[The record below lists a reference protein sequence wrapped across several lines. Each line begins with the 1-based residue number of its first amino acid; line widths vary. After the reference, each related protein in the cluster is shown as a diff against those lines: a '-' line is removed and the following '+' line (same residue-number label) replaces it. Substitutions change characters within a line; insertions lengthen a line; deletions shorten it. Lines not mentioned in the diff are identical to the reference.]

1 MSRTIKFRAWDGWI
15 MHRVGQLNWSF
26 RNGITIVQAGNRPW
40 SSNKPWRRITNP
52 VLMQYTG
59 LKDKN
64 GKEIYE
70 GDIVRDSRIE
80 ESEAVIEYCQPIAAF
95 VARPIIKA
103 PYDVYQLNEGNTMGS
118 LKLSYT
124 EVIGNIYENPDL
136 LKGEPNE

>member
-1 MSRTIKFRAWDGWI
+1 MSNPKFRIWNKQKNSWEVKDFHLIGEV
-15 MHRVGQLNWSF
+15 MLLEGFPLSELN
-26 RNGITIVQAGNRPW
+26 NLEIN
-40 SSNKPWRRITNP
+40 
-52 VLMQYTG
+52 QYTG

-70 GDIVRDSRIE
+70 GDIVRDSRTE

-95 VARPIIKA
+95 VARPIIRA

>member
-1 MSRTIKFRAWDGWI
+1 MSSEIKVRAW
-15 MHRVGQLNWSF
+15 
-26 RNGITIVQAGNRPW
+26 
-40 SSNKPWRRITNP
+40 NKKNQYPNASYDVFNIAE
-52 VLMQYTG
+52 LMSGKWKYSEYEKFERYTG
-59 LKDKN
+59 LLDKN
-64 GKEIYE
+64 GTPIFE

-124 EVIGNIYENPDL
+124 EVIGNIYENPEL
-136 LKGEPNE
+136 LK